1 MYTVNDAEGTLEI
14 ITEGLTS
21 FGYVTRDGA
30 DRLYVGAKQIQC
42 LGLKSG
48 DYIRGKIRSPRQD
61 ELEAGI
67 AASGEA
73 SIRSRCRFSG
83 TKRAASST

>member
-48 DYIRGKIRSPRQD
+48 DYIRGKIRAPRQEELTATFVLID
-61 ELEAGI
+61 EVNGKSLQTT
-67 AASGEA
+67 
-73 SIRSRCRFSG
+73 R
-83 TKRAASST
+83 

>member
-14 ITEGLTS
+14 VSEGFTS
-21 FGYVTRDGA
+21 FGYVTRNGA

-48 DYIRGKIRSPRQD
+48 DYIRGKIRAPRSA
-61 ELEAGI
+61 ELFSSFVVIEEVNG
-67 AASGEA
+67 
-73 SIRSRCRFSG
+73 RSLQ
-83 TKRAASST
+83 TAN

>member
-21 FGYVTRDGA
+21 FGYVTRNGA

-48 DYIRGKIRSPRQD
+48 DHIRGKIRAPRLD
-61 ELEAGI
+61 EHT
-67 AASGEA
+67 ASFILINEVNGK
-73 SIRSRCRFSG
+73 SLQ
-83 TKRAASST
+83 TTN

>member
-48 DYIRGKIRSPRQD
+48 DYIRGKIRAPRQD
-61 ELEAGI
+61 EL
-67 AASGEA
+67 AASFVLIDEVNGK
-73 SIRSRCRFSG
+73 SLQ
-83 TKRAASST
+83 TTN